1 MKRFVRA
8 LFLSCVTLV
17 SLAAS
22 CRHDPPE
29 PEPLLI
35 DTSYDIPGGGSSIT
49 INLTATQRWSASVRG
64 GDKWCTLDRSS
75 GEAGT
80 VSIQID
86 IAANDGYTSR
96 ECTVNIV
103 TGKAKGIIKIIQA
116 QRDVLLIEPGILDI
130 SEEGGQ
136 FKASITANI
145 EYLLSCDADWLSIEE
160 VPAAEPTLNHSLNIT
175 AAANESP
182 QARFATIHLEGGEL
196 SCSLAIEQK
205 SAAEADPLDGIVT
218 TIQTHSLG
226 AGIPIVIMGDGFPV
240 EDIESGSYQAL
251 MDNAAGVFFSQEPFS
266 SFRELFDVY
275 SVSVVSAPYDDS
287 SASRTTTLG
296 TWFGE
301 GTLVGGDLQI
311 CRKYTLKAI
320 EEEELDK
327 SLTIVLMNRHC
338 HAGRCYMTFVHRED
352 ETPGYCARGEAYA
365 FIPLGT
371 GEDDFSTLL
380 LHEAGGHGFGKLAD
394 EYCYEDMGTMPG
406 SEIATYSSLQTLS
419 HAYMNVCFDAEAPLW
434 SRFLEDERY
443 QWDDLGVL
451 EGACTYPYGV
461 WRPSEN
467 SIMNSAPSGFNA
479 PSREA
484 IWLRL
489 HFLAYGSEWEYDYES
504 FAEYDVVNRAKA
516 PDEPGDSVIPYP
528 ETEMARPPCRRC
540 VVVY

>member
-1 MKRFVRA
+1 MKRFFRA
-8 LFLSCVTLV
+8 LFLACVTLA

-29 PEPLLI
+29 PVEPLLI
-35 DTSYDIPGGGSSIT
+35 DTSYDIPDGGSSIT
-49 INLTATQRWSASVRG
+49 INITTTQRWTASVRG
-64 GDKWCTLDRSS
+64 GDRWCTLDRSS
-75 GEAGT
+75 GGAGA
-80 VSIQID
+80 VSIQIN
-86 IAANDGYTSR
+86 IAANEGYTGR
-96 ECTVNIV
+96 ECTVNIS

-116 QRDVLLIEPGILDI
+116 QRNVLLFEPETLAI

-136 FKASITANI
+136 FTASITANI
-145 EYLLSCDADWLSIEE
+145 EYTLSCDADWLNIEE
-160 VPAAEPTLNHSLNIT
+160 DPAAATSLNHSLNIT

-182 QARFATIHLEGGEL
+182 QARSATIYLAGGEL
-196 SCSLAIEQK
+196 SCTLSVEQQ
-205 SAAEADPLDGIVT
+205 SAAESDPLDGIVT
-218 TIQTHSLG
+218 TIQTHSRG
-226 AGIPIVIMGDGFPV
+226 AGIPIVIMGDAFPR
-240 EDIESGSYQAL
+240 EDIENGSYQSL
-251 MDNAAGVFFSQEPFS
+251 MENAAGIFFSQEPFS

-275 SVSVVSAPYDDS
+275 SVSVVSAPYDDYS
-287 SASRTTTLG
+287 SSLSTTLG

-301 GTLVGGDLQI
+301 GTLVGGDLHI
-311 CRKYTLKAI
+311 CRKYALKAI

-352 ETPGYCARGEAYA
+352 ETPGDCARGEAYA

-371 GEDDFSTLL
+371 DEGDFATLL

-394 EYCYEDMGTMPG
+394 EYSYEAMGTMPS
-406 SEIATYSSLQTLS
+406 SEIATYISLQTLS
-419 HAYMNVCFDAEAPLW
+419 HAYMNVCFDAETPLW

-443 QWDDLGVL
+443 QWDGLGVL

-461 WRPSEN
+461 WRPSVN

-489 HFLAYGSEWEYDYES
+489 HSLAYGSEWEYDYES
-504 FAEYDVVNRAKA
+504 FVEYDRINRGKA
-516 PDEPGDSVIPYP
+516 PDEPGDPIIPGP
-528 ETEMARPPCRRC
+528 VSERSRPSRC
-540 VVVY
+540 VVIY